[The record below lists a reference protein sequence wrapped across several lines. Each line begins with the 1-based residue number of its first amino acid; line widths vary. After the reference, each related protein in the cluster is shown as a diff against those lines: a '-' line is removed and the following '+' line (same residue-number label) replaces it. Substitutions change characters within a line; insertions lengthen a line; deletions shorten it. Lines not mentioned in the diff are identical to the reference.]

1 MNVRIL
7 SLFDEDPVEIPKE
20 TPEKK
25 KRTPKKEK
33 VAETYEES
41 DENTPEPAAKATKIA
56 AGESGT
62 TKNYYAIGEIAKMFK
77 VRTSHIR
84 FWTIQFALKMRTN
97 RKGDRLYTPENI
109 EQLKLIHHLV
119 KIQGFTIAG
128 AKAKMKELKNTNLE
142 ELQKSNII
150 NTLKAL
156 RETLLQLR
164 RQI

>member
-7 SLFDEDPVEIPKE
+7 SLFDEEPIEIPKE
-20 TPEKK
+20 TPVKK
-25 KRTPKKEK
+25 SRAPQKEVSPETPTASDSVWVKPAPKS
-33 VAETYEES
+33 VRPEES
-41 DENTPEPAAKATKIA
+41 
-56 AGESGT
+56 AG
-62 TKNYYAIGEIAKMFK
+62 KNYYSIGEIAKMFK

-119 KIQGFTIAG
+119 KVQGFTIAG
-128 AKAKMKELKNTNLE
+128 AKAKMKELKHTNME
-142 ELQKSNII
+142 ELQKNNII
-150 NTLKAL
+150 NTLKSL

-164 RQI
+164 AQI